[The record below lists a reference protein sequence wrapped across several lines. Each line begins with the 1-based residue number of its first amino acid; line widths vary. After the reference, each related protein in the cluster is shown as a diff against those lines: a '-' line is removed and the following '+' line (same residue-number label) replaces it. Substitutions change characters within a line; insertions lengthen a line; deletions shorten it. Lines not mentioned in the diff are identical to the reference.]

1 MDSSKSSAP
10 SSALV
15 DLTSDSEVASKIEIL
30 ILDLTRDSDDDD
42 PDQQRP
48 TPASAVVDSSI
59 RAAAPRPIYDTLS
72 SFQDAQPIPF
82 YDCVVRDMAKAYE
95 FLQLPQKVE
104 ELTESTVEDV
114 EEFIKTLIGSTEVV
128 DADRFTKIITEES
141 WNALPPNNFMHDKRA
156 IKRE

>member
-1 MDSSKSSAP
+1 VNTVEQLLREAKGNVDKIMDSSKSSAP

-59 RAAAPRPIYDTLS
+59 RAAAPRPIYDTLVDWASKGPIRAS
-72 SFQDAQPIPF
+72 S
-82 YDCVVRDMAKAYE
+82 
-95 FLQLPQKVE
+95 
-104 ELTESTVEDV
+104 
-114 EEFIKTLIGSTEVV
+114 
-128 DADRFTKIITEES
+128 
-141 WNALPPNNFMHDKRA
+141 
-156 IKRE
+156 